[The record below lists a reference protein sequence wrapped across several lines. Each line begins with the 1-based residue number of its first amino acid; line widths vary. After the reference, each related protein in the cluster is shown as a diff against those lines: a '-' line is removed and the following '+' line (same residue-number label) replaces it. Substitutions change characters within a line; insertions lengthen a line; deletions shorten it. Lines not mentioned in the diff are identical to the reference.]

1 MQKNLII
8 LGLAVLLIGVFWP
21 WLGKIPL
28 GRLPGDI
35 IISRPG
41 FKFYFPITTSVI
53 VSIIIAVIVKIFKE

>member
-1 MQKNLII
+1 MQKI
-8 LGLAVLLIGVFWP
+8 LLATGLVVLLVGLFWP
-21 WLGKIPL
+21 VLGKIPF

-53 VSIIIAVIVKIFKE
+53 ISILIAIILKIFK